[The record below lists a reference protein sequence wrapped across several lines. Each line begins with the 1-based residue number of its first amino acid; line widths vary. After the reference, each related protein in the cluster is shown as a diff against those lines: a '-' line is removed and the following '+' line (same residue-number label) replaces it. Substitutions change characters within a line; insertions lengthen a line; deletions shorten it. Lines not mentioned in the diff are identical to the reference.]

1 MAAAS
6 PAISS
11 ASPVPVRRRSAGL
24 RVARALLPIYTGVVV
39 AYLFVPIAVMI
50 AFGFNDPQGRFNFTW
65 QGFTLEHWTNLFSRY
80 PALNE
85 SILNSL
91 TVAVIS
97 TLVATT
103 FGTLIG
109 LALTRYEFRGRGPL
123 NLLIFL
129 PIATPEIVLGASLLA
144 LFVSAGIARDITTI
158 TIAHIMFNISFV
170 VVTVRARIAGFDRA
184 LEEAA
189 MDLGADEWTTFR
201 KVTFPLIFPGIL
213 AAGLLAFALSIDD
226 FVITQF
232 TAGQTIT
239 FPLWVYGA
247 SRIGVPP
254 QVNVMG
260 TLIFIIALVGIG
272 LWILLQR
279 RDLTARPTSMER

>member
-1 MAAAS
+1 M
-6 PAISS
+6 
-11 ASPVPVRRRSAGL
+11 L
-24 RVARALLPIYTGVVV
+24 YLFLPIVVM
-39 AYLFVPIAVMI
+39 AV
-50 AFGFNDPQGRFNFTW
+50 FGFNDIGGRFNFTW
-65 QGFTLEHWTNLFSRY
+65 QGFTLEHWQNLFTRF
-80 PALNE
+80 PALNQ
-85 SILNSL
+85 SLMNSL
-91 TVAVIS
+91 IVAIIS
-97 TLVATT
+97 TLVATA
-103 FGTLIG
+103 FGTLIA

-144 LFVSAGIARDITTI
+144 LFVSSGVDRGLPTVTV
-158 TIAHIMFNISFV
+158 AHIMFNISFV
-170 VVTVRARIAGFDRA
+170 VVTVRARIAGFDRN

-201 KVTFPLIFPGIL
+201 KITFPLIFPGIL
-213 AAGLLAFALSIDD
+213 AAGLLAFALSVDD

-260 TLIFIIALVGIG
+260 TLIFGIALIGIV
-272 LWILLQR
+272 LWIVLQR
-279 RDLTARPTSMER
+279 REVRARPTTLER